1 MVADGIGEEVVGEG
15 RMRETDDLLGATK
28 SRFALAGEEFAFL
41 SKMAGEVARQLE
53 DGDRTWFYKSTNAYA
68 DARLKVCVKL
78 VAFRHGERD
87 GAVGKEHFTC
97 VGIDASWIGLKT
109 RATREGMGNLHR

>member
-1 MVADGIGEEVVGEG
+1 MGREDDVVVADGIGEEVVGEG

-53 DGDRTWFYKSTNAYA
+53 DGDRSWFYKSTNAYA
-68 DARLKVCVKL
+68 DA
-78 VAFRHGERD
+78 
-87 GAVGKEHFTC
+87 
-97 VGIDASWIGLKT
+97 
-109 RATREGMGNLHR
+109 